1 MYKSRLFAVVAV
13 SLACVAS
20 PLAVAEE
27 QPAAETAEQ
36 AQEQPPV
43 QKRGNPL
50 MSPEEVAQHREKL
63 RSLKTEEERKAYLAE
78 HRKMLR
84 ERAKQ
89 QRLKQPE
96 VPKQE
101 SGSSAGEP
109 PQGSTEPAP

>member
-27 QPAAETAEQ
+27 QPAAEQTQ
-36 AQEQPPV
+36 AQPPV
-43 QKRGNPL
+43 QKRGSPL
-50 MSPEEVAQHREKL
+50 MSPEELAQHREKL

-84 ERAKQ
+84 ERARQ

-96 VPKQE
+96 APKQE
-101 SGSSAGEP
+101 SGSSTGET
-109 PQGSTEPAP
+109 PQGSAEPAP